1 LLKHRHTIKM
11 NTKPDEYYINETL
24 NGNVNAYAFL
34 IERYKHMVYTLII
47 RIVKNKEEAEEV
59 SQDVFVKAYT
69 NLKNFK
75 GDSKFSTWIYKIGYY
90 ASLDVVK
97 RNKRQIN
104 SVNIDEINEG
114 NLGTIQNG
122 LKYLEEKER
131 KKVIK
136 DALLR
141 LNEDE
146 QVILTLYY
154 FEEMPLKEVSKVV
167 NLSLDNVK
175 VKLFR
180 SRKKLFNLLKNV
192 IEPTT
197 INLR

>member
-1 LLKHRHTIKM
+1 M